1 MREPARKNH
10 PTGFAGLREAT
21 RPPTSALAT
30 PRTGR
35 LRLVMRAV
43 PSKVSTR
50 EPEIKASAHMLQAKT
65 VVLPPASS
73 LACPS
78 GLPAIT

>member
-1 MREPARKNH
+1 M
-10 PTGFAGLREAT
+10 
-21 RPPTSALAT
+21 
-30 PRTGR
+30 
-35 LRLVMRAV
+35 MRAV

-50 EPEIKASAHMLQAKT
+50 EPEIKASAHMLQAKP
-65 VVLPPASS
+65 VVLPPARS